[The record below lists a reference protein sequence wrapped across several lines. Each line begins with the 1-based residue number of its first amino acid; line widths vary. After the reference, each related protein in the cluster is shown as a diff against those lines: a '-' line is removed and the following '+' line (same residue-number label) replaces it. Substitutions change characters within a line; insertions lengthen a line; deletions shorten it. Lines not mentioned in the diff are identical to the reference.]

1 MAALATGNAPRIKAS
16 TTTPAGPGAVGLLI
30 LASLAAAAVGH
41 GGHYRRIAEVCGA
54 LLVVAAVLLFG
65 RYRSTALQPS
75 RWAVVG
81 IGVMIACTELTGILD
96 GHPSGA
102 VGPVSLLAGLAVV
115 VAGTAVLD
123 GPSRRQLA
131 DLVLALGVF
140 LAGTAWLGVAFHLE
154 PLGHPDGGLWRAATT
169 VTYANAAAAVL
180 GPLALWGLART
191 TTTRSW
197 PARLAVVVLVSGLCA
212 TLSRAG
218 IASFVVGLAV
228 LIWMLGFRSLWSG
241 AGLAV
246 IGGLVAAVG
255 LIPGM
260 PSGDS
265 AQPWWAVIG
274 LVLGLGIG
282 LVPRINLVSR
292 GRGSEG
298 RAAVAPSHKKLGM
311 AALVL
316 ILVAGGAA
324 LIGLAGHSRLW
335 SARVSVSSPDRTSL
349 ASVAWHM
356 WLNHPVTGV
365 GPERALF
372 LWTTADNQLLADH
385 YAHDEYLQLAVEQGA
400 VGLGGLVALGTAV
413 GVTVRQGRSPR
424 RPRYAVSADLRA
436 LQSGAVAGLACL
448 AVHSGFDFLWHV
460 PAVLMVAALAVGLAA
475 PLPRAEVLYP
485 QTQEQE
491 EA

>member
-1 MAALATGNAPRIKAS
+1 MDSGSLAPGDAPPIKAS

-54 LLVVAAVLLFG
+54 LLLVAGVLLFG
-65 RYRSTALQPS
+65 RYRSAALQPS

-102 VGPVSLLAGLAVV
+102 VGPVSLLAALAVV

-260 PSGDS
+260 PPVTARTLVGRHRPGPRPGDRPRSPHQPRFPRPRFRRTGYRGSVAQETGDGCCHAHSG
-265 AQPWWAVIG
+265 G
-274 LVLGLGIG
+274 G
-282 LVPRINLVSR
+282 R
-292 GRGSEG
+292 GRS
-298 RAAVAPSHKKLGM
+298 
-311 AALVL
+311 
-316 ILVAGGAA
+316 
-324 LIGLAGHSRLW
+324 
-335 SARVSVSSPDRTSL
+335 DR
-349 ASVAWHM
+349 
-356 WLNHPVTGV
+356 
-365 GPERALF
+365 
-372 LWTTADNQLLADH
+372 
-385 YAHDEYLQLAVEQGA
+385 
-400 VGLGGLVALGTAV
+400 LGG
-413 GVTVRQGRSPR
+413 P
-424 RPRYAVSADLRA
+424 
-436 LQSGAVAGLACL
+436 
-448 AVHSGFDFLWHV
+448 
-460 PAVLMVAALAVGLAA
+460 
-475 PLPRAEVLYP
+475 
-485 QTQEQE
+485 
-491 EA
+491 